1 MIARLTGKIVYKS
14 IDHLIVDVG
23 GVGYRLIIPLSTY
36 YALPDQETVSFFVY
50 TSVREDAIHLY
61 GFLDNLEKE
70 FFALLISVSG
80 VGPRLAVNIL
90 SNIAAAKLG
99 NAIEEGDIQRLTA
112 IPGIGKKTAERL
124 VLELREKVKRL
135 GLAGYPAGIRKEP
148 FSPTQVLED
157 AVSAL
162 VNLGYKESQAKKA
175 LKAIEAAETASV
187 ETILKSA
194 LKILAQ

>member
-14 IDHLIVDVG
+14 LDYLIIDVS
-23 GVGYRLIIPLSTY
+23 GVGYRLHIPLTTY
-36 YALPDQETVSFFVY
+36 YALPDDETVSFFVY
-50 TSVREDAIHLY
+50 TSVREDAINLY

-70 FFALLISVSG
+70 FFALLISISG
-80 VGPRLAVNIL
+80 IGPRLAVNIL
-90 SNIAAAKLG
+90 SNIAVAELG
-99 NAIEEGDIQRLTA
+99 AAIEEGDIQRLSA

-135 GLAGYPAGIRKEP
+135 SPAKAPAGVATGSS
-148 FSPTQVLED
+148 SPSRVLED

-162 VNLGYKESQAKKA
+162 INLGYKENQAKKA
-175 LKAIEAAETASV
+175 IKSVEVKETASV